1 MIILK
6 YETKNCAGTSS
17 IIIKFD
23 INHIQFFQKV
33 DFSQNHKIF
42 SI

>member
-17 IIIKFD
+17 NIIKFD

-33 DFSQNHKIF
+33 DFFSKSQNF
-42 SI
+42 